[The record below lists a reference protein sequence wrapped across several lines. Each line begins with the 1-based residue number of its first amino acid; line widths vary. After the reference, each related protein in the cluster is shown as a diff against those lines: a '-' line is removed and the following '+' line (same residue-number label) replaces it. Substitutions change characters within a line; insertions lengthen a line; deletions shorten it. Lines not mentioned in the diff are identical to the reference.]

1 MIFKSQPI
9 KLIVLALITL
19 LPTQGCIWGS
29 VQYDRTLTKD
39 VVEKIKPG
47 KTTRKNILKW
57 LGPPEVL
64 AKKDDRISLP
74 ILENENKDVRIQEVD
89 SMIFFEKFL
98 EKQPISDHH
107 VVYYYLNEGE
117 DINGFA
123 IPIPGLSF
131 ISVPATFGNLQFS
144 ELWVLVNN
152 ETEQV
157 EDYVFLK
164 REEKE

>member
-1 MIFKSQPI
+1 MVFKSQTTRLAI
-9 KLIVLALITL
+9 CTLIIL
-19 LPTQGCIWGS
+19 LPPQGCIWGS
-29 VQYDRTLTKD
+29 VQYDRTLGKD
-39 VVEKIKPG
+39 LVKKIEPG

-57 LGPPEVL
+57 FGPPEVL
-64 AKKDDRISLP
+64 AKKDDMVSLP
-74 ILENENKDVRIQEVD
+74 ILENENKDVTIQEVD
-89 SMIFFEKFL
+89 SMIFFDKFL
-98 EKQPISDHH
+98 GKHPISEHH

-123 IPIPGLSF
+123 IPIPGLAF

-152 ETEQV
+152 ETGQV

-164 REEKE
+164 REEK